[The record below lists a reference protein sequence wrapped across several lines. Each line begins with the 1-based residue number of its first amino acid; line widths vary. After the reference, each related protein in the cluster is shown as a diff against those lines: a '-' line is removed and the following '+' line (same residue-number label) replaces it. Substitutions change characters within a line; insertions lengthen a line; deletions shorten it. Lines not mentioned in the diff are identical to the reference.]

1 MDASHS
7 EEWWVKY
14 TATDQALFIQGE
26 VTGNTYVIYN
36 KYVCKLHQRLSEI
49 TAGCFAIYSSHFTV
63 ELNLYLR

>member
-1 MDASHS
+1 
-7 EEWWVKY
+7 VKY
-14 TATDQALFIQGE
+14 TATDQALFMQDE

-36 KYVCKLHQRLSEI
+36 NCVCKPHQRLSDI